1 MRSLLRSFFIN
12 AVAIPECNDT
22 DVRLVHGESP
32 REGVVE
38 ICFGG
43 KWGSVCN
50 NEWDESDAAVVC
62 GQLGFSR
69 QGEEGSILVYSP
81 EILLVL
87 SFSSFFFFISASLCT
102 STIIGTLYLC

>member
-1 MRSLLRSFFIN
+1 MRSLLRPFSVN

-32 REGVVE
+32 TEGVVE

-87 SFSSFFFFISASLCT
+87 SFSSFFSYFCFSFCISTDCT
-102 STIIGTLYLC
+102 CANNV

>member
-1 MRSLLRSFFIN
+1 MRSLLRSFFVN

-22 DVRLVHGESP
+22 DVRLVDSESP
-32 REGVVE
+32 TEGVVE

-50 NEWDESDAAVVC
+50 NEWNDSDAAVVC

-87 SFSSFFFFISASLCT
+87 SFSRFSSCFCFSL
-102 STIIGTLYLC
+102 Y